1 MYFLP
6 FIWDKKRFKMHDPAT
21 LSEMNRINKNRA
33 TKTKVS
39 GKPVSEGKAKT
50 KTKAALTSC
59 KKDNFTLTFSLKLLS
74 ECKKREKI
82 LHFHFSLK
90 FQK

>member
-59 KKDNFTLTFSLKLLS
+59 KKDNFTLTLS
-74 ECKKREKI
+74 CSQNAKKERKFYTFT
-82 LHFHFSLK
+82 FH
-90 FQK
+90 